1 MVSIARPELRG
12 TAVPLYSG
20 FIPGFARTPPIQP
33 KPAARARMMACA
45 RSETC
50 SLVKMLEM

>member
-1 MVSIARPELRG
+1 MVSTARPELRG
-12 TAVPLYSG
+12 TVVPLYSG
-20 FIPGFARTPPIQP
+20 LYRGFAGTRAIQP